1 VNSQTLALDPEIDPA
16 DPARAALLCASEA
29 VANSSHEDIFQIL
42 VLGATE
48 ALDADIAWVGVL
60 ADTQAECIATMAACD
75 HGAVIPNFQYLLDGT
90 PCAEV
95 LGKHFGYY
103 PTGVQTLFPDRLLT
117 TLGAEGYAAIPL
129 FDSSGQAM
137 GLMGVVDRKPLPDR
151 GLTEAVLRIFSV
163 RAAVEVERRNTD
175 IARRHSEESYRSM
188 FEAAE
193 DALFVHD
200 ADTGAILDV
209 NPKACAV
216 YGYSREELLKADI
229 GLLSSGVPP
238 YTLEHAVGL
247 IARAKREGPVRM
259 EWHRRNKDGSLH
271 WDEVYIKLVKL
282 GGADRILAVTR
293 EITERKEREEAL
305 RKSEDRLRAT
315 VETALDCIIGM
326 DEQGRIIELNAAGEV
341 IFGHPRS
348 AVLGRPLAELLIPA
362 RHRAAHAAG
371 MQRYLATGE
380 GPYLGRRVEVSAL
393 RADGSEFPAELAIDV
408 AQGPDG
414 RIFIGYLRDITER
427 KHAEAERVRLEGQL
441 RQAQKMEAI
450 GQLTGGIAHDFNNI
464 LTGTLGYLAMARERA
479 QAYGDARLTKYLDRA
494 ERSGERAKALIQ
506 EMLTFSRGQ
515 RGEPRSLQLGPKL
528 AEAVKLLQSSLPSS
542 VEIHT
547 ELASDVPCVLL
558 DPLHVEQVLMNL
570 CINARDAIEGK
581 GSLGISLRAATSGGR
596 ACSSCHQIVEGSY
609 VELAVMD
616 SGPGIPPQVRERMFE
631 PFFSTKEVGKGSGM
645 GLAMVHG
652 IVHEYGGHIQVD
664 SAPGEGTT
672 IRIWF
677 PAWFPPEKTRD
688 GLGETDHDDPTAGHA
703 LPGLCGRV
711 LLAEDEA
718 AVREFMEDLLT
729 SWGLEVALA
738 ENGAEACE
746 RFAANPPA
754 FDLVVLDQTMPRMRG
769 LEAAEQLLQLRP
781 DLPVIL
787 YTGHSEHLSEAR
799 ISAAGIRALTRKP
812 LDVPAFR
819 RLLEN
824 LLLDQ
829 RSG

>member
-1 VNSQTLALDPEIDPA
+1 LALDPEIDPA
-16 DPARAALLCASEA
+16 DPARAALLCAAEA
-29 VANSSHEDIFQIL
+29 VASVGTEDIFEVL
-42 VLGATE
+42 VLGAAR
-48 ALDADIAWVGVL
+48 ALGVDLAFIGVQMDEQRDAVRAIAV
-60 ADTQAECIATMAACD
+60 CD
-75 HGAVIPNFQYLLDGT
+75 RGKVQPNFEYGLKGT
-90 PCAEV
+90 PCENVIGQQFRYHAAGIQE
-95 LGKHFGYY
+95 
-103 PTGVQTLFPDRLLT
+103 LFPDPHVKEV
-117 TLGAEGYAAIPL
+117 GGIGYAAIPL
-129 FDSSGQAM
+129 FDSRGHSM
-137 GLMGVVDRKPLPDR
+137 GLMALVDRKPLRDR
-151 GLTEAVLRIFSV
+151 PLTECVLKIFSV
-163 RAAVEVERRNTD
+163 RAAIELERRTVD
-175 IARRHSEESYRSM
+175 AARRHSEESYRSI

-193 DALFVHD
+193 DALFVRD
-200 ADTGAILDV
+200 ADGGAIVDV
-209 NPKACAV
+209 NPKACEL
-216 YGYSREELLKADI
+216 YGYSRGELLAADV
-229 GLLSSGVPP
+229 GQLSSGVPP
-238 YTLEHAVGL
+238 YTSDHAMRL
-247 IARAKREGPVRM
+247 IAQARRDGPVRT

-315 VETALDCIIGM
+315 VEAALDCIIGM

-408 AQGPDG
+408 AQGPEG

-718 AVREFMEDLLT
+718 AVREFMADLLT